1 MLSHGLIPGKD
12 FFLKKK
18 KQKSS
23 KKFINNQCENAF

>member
-12 FFLKKK
+12 FFKKK